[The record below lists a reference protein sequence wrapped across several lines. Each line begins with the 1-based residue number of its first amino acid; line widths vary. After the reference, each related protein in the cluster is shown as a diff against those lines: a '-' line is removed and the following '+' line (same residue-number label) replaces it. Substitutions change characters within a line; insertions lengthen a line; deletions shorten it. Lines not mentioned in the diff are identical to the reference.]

1 MPEITI
7 VIPTHN
13 RWNLLRRTLA
23 GALAQEDV
31 DHEVIVV
38 DDGSS
43 DETPVRLA
51 ELDKPRLRV
60 LRNPSAGGVANARN
74 RGLESASGR
83 WIAFLDDDDLWS
95 PRKLRSQLDAPGVAE
110 AAIVYTG
117 AIMIDSGLKIVD
129 RQDAPD
135 PGGLLDELLSRQA
148 IPGGCSNLITRTA
161 LAREVGGFDT
171 ELRVA
176 EDWDMWTRLLLAGE
190 GRAARCDEFHYGYYQ
205 HGVSSV
211 LLNKDVIQSDY
222 EHIVEKFAEARR
234 ERGVEIDSVNISRW
248 LAKNYRRAGDR
259 RGAIRIYLRAA
270 RENRNLGNVVRA
282 AGVLVGEK
290 TMRRLSPYRPEPM
303 TPPAW
308 LDLYR
313 PGGRLE
319 SVATPAPDPA

>member
-1 MPEITI
+1 MPEISI

-13 RWNLLRRTLA
+13 RWSLLRRTLA

-38 DDGSS
+38 DDGSG
-43 DETPVRLA
+43 DETPARLA
-51 ELDKPRLRV
+51 ELEEPRLHV
-60 LRNPSAGGVANARN
+60 LRNPSAKGVANARN
-74 RGLESASGR
+74 LGLENARGS
-83 WIAFLDDDDLWS
+83 WVAFLDDDDLWS
-95 PRKLRSQLDAPGVAE
+95 PRKLRCQLDAPNAGD

-117 AIMIDSGLKIVD
+117 AIMIDADLEIVD
-129 RQDAPD
+129 RQDAPE
-135 PGGLLDELLSRQA
+135 PEGMLDELLSRQA
-148 IPGGCSNLITRTA
+148 IPGGCSNLITRTE
-161 LAREVGGFDT
+161 LARQVGGFDT
-171 ELRVA
+171 KLKVA
-176 EDWDMWTRLLLAGE
+176 EDWDMWMRLLLAGK

-211 LLNKDVIQSDY
+211 LLNKDVIESDY
-222 EHIVEKFAEARR
+222 ERITAKFAEARR

-270 RENRNLGNVVRA
+270 REHRDFGNVVRA

-290 TMRRLSPYRPEPM
+290 AMRRLSPYQPEPM

-319 SVATPAPDPA
+319 SVAIGPDPA